1 MRKLLNT
8 LYVTNPDIYLTKDGE
23 NIIAKLRNDEVLRV
37 PILNIEGIVCFN
49 RMGAS
54 PYLMNLCVERGVGLC
69 FLSPNGKFLA
79 RVV

>member
-54 PYLMNLCVERGVGLC
+54 PYLMNLCVERGVVC
-69 FLSPNGKFLA
+69 VSCHPTENF
-79 RVV
+79 